1 MNSFSPSLKAI
12 LVSAFIGVGGL
23 PIIVMGFITGHIIS
37 EDVSRDV
44 RAKNLLIAQ
53 ALTAEIE
60 IFLKKSFVL
69 LKQIEDTVIKKQY
82 ITSDAEIN
90 AYLESNRAINKD
102 LDAIEILD
110 AHGVVRFMAPKNKN
124 IIGINRSG
132 HVFYSQA
139 LQTHKPYWSPTFIS
153 LETGKPTIT
162 LAIPVKGGLIV
173 GYLDLASLNA
183 VTDKIRA
190 RKQGYAMVLDQTGTV
205 IAHPDRHKISERVN
219 LKHFLLKAGADQF
232 QEGSFT
238 FRENGREYLS
248 SLSRVVHTQWMV
260 IISVA
265 TDEAFKPVARIRK
278 LLATGAIVVFSA
290 VVAIAFLC
298 LRKVLPPLSRL
309 ARDTRRIA
317 NGEYSFKEMPSSYK
331 EINDLGRQFHG
342 MAQVLKSREDALIQ
356 AKSEAESANRAK
368 SEFLANMS
376 HEIRTPMNTTIGL
389 SGLMLRTQLT
399 PKQQDYINKIET
411 AGKSLLGIIDDIL
424 DFSKIEAGRL
434 ELESIAFNL
443 DNLLYG
449 LSDLIIDK
457 ARNKDLEIV
466 FDVNKEIPRSL
477 IGDPLRLTQIL
488 TNLCTNAIKFTK
500 RGQILLQ
507 IEKAPAGPPPPNGE
521 MIVRFSVSDTGI
533 GMTPAQMNRLFQSFT
548 QADATTTRKYGGT
561 GLGLTICKRLVEM
574 MGGHID
580 VTSKIGKG
588 STFSFTARLQIGK
601 ESWPKVRLLEKPA
614 NIRAMVA
621 DDNEIEQERSS
632 ISKPGEIQGLQEI
645 SGAKILLAEDNEL
658 NQQVCAELLHHAGLQ
673 VEIAKNGLEV
683 LHKLTQCNEEP
694 YFDLILMDIQMPE
707 MDGCQATKQIREHLH
722 KDIPIVALTAH
733 AMASERDRCL
743 KTGMNDYLTKPI
755 DPLKFYSS
763 LIKWIEPK
771 ERDAHPTLPVQP
783 DKTTARLPGNID
795 GIHVKDGLKRM
806 AGNSHAYQ
814 NLLISFTKKNRNI
827 HAQLFNAIQ
836 ISNFELASRRLHKF
850 KGICGNIGAKELF
863 DIIIQLESNIRQGNM
878 TDVNFLLERLK
889 TESERVFNSID
900 QLPARHGEIKNGE
913 TKNIGRIHSEPFA
926 DKFQLQSQFHE
937 LAILLRDHRAEAV
950 NNITRLTPLVDL
962 KYQDE
967 IQQIEAL
974 IKDFEYEKALA
985 ELSRVM
991 SKLHISIKEDERG
1004 NN

>member
-298 LRKVLPPLSRL
+298 LRKVLPP
-309 ARDTRRIA
+309 
-317 NGEYSFKEMPSSYK
+317 FP
-331 EINDLGRQFHG
+331 
-342 MAQVLKSREDALIQ
+342 
-356 AKSEAESANRAK
+356 
-368 SEFLANMS
+368 
-376 HEIRTPMNTTIGL
+376 GL
-389 SGLMLRTQLT
+389 
-399 PKQQDYINKIET
+399 P
-411 AGKSLLGIIDDIL
+411 
-424 DFSKIEAGRL
+424 
-434 ELESIAFNL
+434 
-443 DNLLYG
+443 
-449 LSDLIIDK
+449 
-457 ARNKDLEIV
+457 
-466 FDVNKEIPRSL
+466 
-477 IGDPLRLTQIL
+477 
-488 TNLCTNAIKFTK
+488 
-500 RGQILLQ
+500 
-507 IEKAPAGPPPPNGE
+507 
-521 MIVRFSVSDTGI
+521 
-533 GMTPAQMNRLFQSFT
+533 
-548 QADATTTRKYGGT
+548 
-561 GLGLTICKRLVEM
+561 
-574 MGGHID
+574 
-580 VTSKIGKG
+580 VT
-588 STFSFTARLQIGK
+588 
-601 ESWPKVRLLEKPA
+601 
-614 NIRAMVA
+614 
-621 DDNEIEQERSS
+621 
-632 ISKPGEIQGLQEI
+632 PGELPME
-645 SGAKILLAEDNEL
+645 N
-658 NQQVCAELLHHAGLQ
+658 
-673 VEIAKNGLEV
+673 IASKRC
-683 LHKLTQCNEEP
+683 H
-694 YFDLILMDIQMPE
+694 
-707 MDGCQATKQIREHLH
+707 QATKRLMTWGANSMGWP
-722 KDIPIVALTAH
+722 K
-733 AMASERDRCL
+733 
-743 KTGMNDYLTKPI
+743 YL
-755 DPLKFYSS
+755 
-763 LIKWIEPK
+763 
-771 ERDAHPTLPVQP
+771 R
-783 DKTTARLPGNID
+783 
-795 GIHVKDGLKRM
+795 
-806 AGNSHAYQ
+806 AG
-814 NLLISFTKKNRNI
+814 R
-827 HAQLFNAIQ
+827 
-836 ISNFELASRRLHKF
+836 
-850 KGICGNIGAKELF
+850 
-863 DIIIQLESNIRQGNM
+863 
-878 TDVNFLLERLK
+878 
-889 TESERVFNSID
+889 
-900 QLPARHGEIKNGE
+900 
-913 TKNIGRIHSEPFA
+913 
-926 DKFQLQSQFHE
+926 
-937 LAILLRDHRAEAV
+937 
-950 NNITRLTPLVDL
+950 TP
-962 KYQDE
+962 
-967 IQQIEAL
+967 
-974 IKDFEYEKALA
+974 
-985 ELSRVM
+985 
-991 SKLHISIKEDERG
+991 
-1004 NN
+1004 